1 MFFSKSEYLSA
12 RAMVTVPSVSCQ
24 LWCPKV
30 SKGERREAG
39 IQWIQ
44 PPKAVSDPKFRQT
57 TSGAHGSA
65 NRADCLPRGKPF
77 GAPAGARLFP
87 CRGTDAPTPARE
99 QSLQPYGACTLF
111 FRWRKKSVQ
120 KKASGTATPEA
131 ARPASR
137 NSQISAFR
145 ALPCPALVFAQA
157 CQSLT
162 AFGSCAHWAH
172 APSRPKL
179 RSAVAPLGLSSSTGC
194 PVLHSSLLVA
204 LLASHPPC
212 GSLWAAPKAPLG
224 PRFPSG
230 QFATLTRREKALYC
244 PFLKEGVRNVA
255 RSIVGRPTF
264 TFVRARAHSFPLSK
278 RARLFPSAAYRR
290 SAPPQSAWCK
300 LTHCGWDAS
309 L

>member
-99 QSLQPYGACTLF
+99 QSLQPYGAFTLF
-111 FRWRKKSVQ
+111 FRWRKKSVRKQ
-120 KKASGTATPEA
+120 A
-131 ARPASR
+131 ARR
-137 NSQISAFR
+137 LQR
-145 ALPCPALVFAQA
+145 
-157 CQSLT
+157 
-162 AFGSCAHWAH
+162 
-172 APSRPKL
+172 RP
-179 RSAVAPLGLSSSTGC
+179 APLC
-194 PVLHSSLLVA
+194 VIR
-204 LLASHPPC
+204 
-212 GSLWAAPKAPLG
+212 K
-224 PRFPSG
+224 
-230 QFATLTRREKALYC
+230 
-244 PFLKEGVRNVA
+244 
-255 RSIVGRPTF
+255 
-264 TFVRARAHSFPLSK
+264 
-278 RARLFPSAAYRR
+278 YRR
-290 SAPPQSAWCK
+290 SG
-300 LTHCGWDAS
+300 HCRARPLYLLRPVS
-309 L
+309 R